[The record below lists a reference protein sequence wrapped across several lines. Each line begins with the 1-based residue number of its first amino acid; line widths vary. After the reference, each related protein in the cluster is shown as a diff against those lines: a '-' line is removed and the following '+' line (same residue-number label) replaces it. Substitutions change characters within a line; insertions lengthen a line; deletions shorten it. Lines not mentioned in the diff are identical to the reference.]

1 MKLNYFFYKNN
12 FIKKIKIDFCN
23 LISTTITNIKHQ
35 LQKMSNNNNHLVAF
49 EDINDKYAWANY
61 GQFKLIMM
69 KENGYVNVT
78 RMCDE
83 GGKSFFNWK
92 QNKQSKE
99 LIKCLLESLNLNLEN
114 DILIIVSGGSRYES
128 YLRGTYAHPDL
139 IIHIA
144 MWLSP
149 MLSIYVNFIVSSWR
163 KMSIENETS
172 YWDKMNNY
180 LKTSI
185 YHKDNTE
192 QLVRDNLSKQLDGAT
207 EIINENG
214 YIDIVTETQ
223 IIEVKHIDN
232 WKHALGQILAYCS
245 DDKFNHLQ
253 PRIHLFN
260 DNKKIIETEIK
271 NKIIKTCKKYN
282 CIVTFEDI

>member
-1 MKLNYFFYKNN
+1 
-12 FIKKIKIDFCN
+12 
-23 LISTTITNIKHQ
+23 
-35 LQKMSNNNNHLVAF
+35 MSNINNNYLVAF

-61 GQFKLIMM
+61 CQFKLIMM
-69 KENGYVNVT
+69 KDNGFINVT
-78 RMCDE
+78 KMCNE
-83 GGKSFFNWK
+83 CGKSFFNWK
-92 QNKQSKE
+92 KNKQSKD
-99 LIKCLLESLNLNLEN
+99 LIKCLLESLNLNSEN
-114 DILIIVSGGSRYES
+114 DILITISTGENN
-128 YLRGTYAHPDL
+128 LRGTYAHSDL

-149 MLSIYVNFIVSSWR
+149 MFSIYVNFIVSSWR

-172 YWDKMNNY
+172 YWNKMNHY

-185 YHKDNTE
+185 YHNDNTE
-192 QLVRDNLSKQLDGAT
+192 QLVRDNLSKQLDGAI

-214 YIDIVTETQ
+214 YIDVVTETQ
-223 IIEVKHIDN
+223 IIEVKHVEN
-232 WKHALGQILAYCS
+232 WKHALGQILAYGS
-245 DDKFNHLQ
+245 DDKFSKLQ

-260 DNKKIIETEIK
+260 DDKKIIETEIK